1 MDVCRPTGVHLT
13 VDRLVSM
20 KGGEAREVESIWDA
34 DVQAALDEDGGPYF
48 VEQKPLEFRLSDV
61 ELGKVL
67 GQGSYGVTYTCI
79 IKKRGMVIKFNPEH
93 EVRIK
98 RVHKADTE
106 SDQATKNE
114 DDDKNKEDKAT
125 KTVFAFN
132 QLDPETLRDIYD
144 EYREEFSNFERIMEP
159 ASFKKYTRDQER
171 WVTWDGV
178 SPEAN
183 RRQYNELK
191 RDLELFQAH
200 PGYEHMHKLLHF
212 DTKDNISF
220 ILSERCDD
228 SLENLMEKHCDESIH
243 EFKPAA
249 DGSPSKLWL
258 LLAEH
263 LTYATLFMQERGLVN
278 VDIKPSN
285 ILYVDRGG
293 QKHFMISDYG
303 MCSESDY
310 IPKSTDPY
318 KLRLRGNNYYNPHED
333 VRELMTSKLISVFQV
348 AVTLAGTIDVSR
360 INSETVFLHNECLQH
375 RGYDKSFS
383 STLHLRAIS
392 AIDQFRTLVGMQWI
406 FSHLFGI
413 IKYVD
418 TFDHIPISF
427 KLFQIHL
434 KEQLAA
440 HGMPYSP
447 LLSKWR

>member
-20 KGGEAREVESIWDA
+20 EGGEAREVESIWDA

-48 VEQKPLEFRLSDV
+48 VEQKPLEFHLWDV

-67 GQGSYGVTYTCI
+67 GRGSYGVTYTCI
-79 IKKRGMVIKFNPEH
+79 IKKRGMVIKFNPKH
-93 EVRIK
+93 NVRIK

-178 SPEAN
+178 SQEAN
-183 RRQYNELK
+183 RRQYDELK

-303 MCSESDY
+303 MCSEADY
-310 IPKSTDPY
+310 IPEPGDPY
-318 KLRLRGNNYYNPHED
+318 ELTVRGNNYYDPHED
-333 VRELMTSKLISVFQV
+333 VRELMTSELISLFQV

-360 INSETVFLHNECLQH
+360 IISETVFLLNECLKH
-375 RGYDKSFS
+375 RGYDVSFS
-383 STLHLRAIS
+383 SRLHLRGIS
-392 AIDQFRTLVGMQWI
+392 AINQFRTLAESQGI
-406 FSHLFGI
+406 FRHLFDI

-418 TFDHIPISF
+418 RFDHIPGSF
-427 KLFQIHL
+427 RLFQIHL

-440 HGMPYSP
+440 QGMPYSP
-447 LLSKWR
+447 LLGESR